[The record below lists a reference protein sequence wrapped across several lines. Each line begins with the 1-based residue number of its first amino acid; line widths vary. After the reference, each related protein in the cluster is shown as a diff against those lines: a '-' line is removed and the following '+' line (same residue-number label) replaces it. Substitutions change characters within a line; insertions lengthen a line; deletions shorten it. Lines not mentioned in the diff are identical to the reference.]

1 MECKCQIKREE
12 GKIKQMTRQRV
23 IEFPSKTLPDIFKQ
37 TRIRRETVKIQSGKK
52 SRRERG
58 FGSLEHLVKVRD
70 GL

>member
-1 MECKCQIKREE
+1 
-12 GKIKQMTRQRV
+12 MTNRV

-37 TRIRRETVKIQSGKK
+37 TRIRETVKIQPGKK
-52 SRRERG
+52 RRRERG